1 MKTRFLF
8 ALLSFATSATV
19 GAQQPSTGVGRTPE
33 GAPAAKLLLSN
44 TGELGLTDQQ
54 VVRLAGIARREEA
67 RRSALRAAMDS
78 ARGRY
83 MQPGDSMARRQFG
96 ERMRGEAERART
108 QMQADQRDAI
118 AVLTPDQQA
127 KAWAMVSNRGRDM
140 QRGARGM
147 GRDMQRGPRGM
158 GRDMQRGPR
167 GMGRDMRRGMR
178 ARSPMLRQ
186 EPGDRPMR
194 LRQPERV
201 PAPAPRPPDS
211 Q

>member
-1 MKTRFLF
+1 MKTRSLF
-8 ALLSFATSATV
+8 VLLSLAAAATA
-19 GAQQPSTGVGRTPE
+19 GAQHPGAGAPPAPL

-54 VVRLAGIARREEA
+54 VVRLAGIARRQEA
-67 RRSALRAAMDS
+67 RRSSLRAAMDS

-83 MQPGDSMARRQFG
+83 MQPGDSIARRQFG
-96 ERMRGEAERART
+96 ERMRAEAERARA

-127 KAWAMVSNRGRDM
+127 KAWSLVSSRGRTA
-140 QRGARGM
+140 QRGFRGM
-147 GRDMQRGPRGM
+147 GRDMQRGPGEM
-158 GRDMQRGPR
+158 GRDMQRGTR

-178 ARSPMLRQ
+178 ERPPMMRL
-186 EPGDRPMR
+186 EGPGDRPMR
-194 LRQPERV
+194 IRQPDA
-201 PAPAPRPPDS
+201 APAPRPLES